1 MHYSVLGY
9 RIVLY
14 FHDHKLARKV
24 DENCYKDG
32 KINYEVDIQKAV
44 EMQLGLVF
52 IRINNPDEQN
62 FNIFNAINKIHRHN
76 EKSSKKSLLENL
88 LKTLLELKFASNHSI
103 KSKTL
108 KHAVEK
114 YCLRNKP
121 C

>member
-1 MHYSVLGY
+1 MYYSVLGY
-9 RIVLY
+9 RIVLC

-24 DENCYKDG
+24 DENCHKDR

-44 EMQLGLVF
+44 EIQLGLVF

-62 FNIFNAINKIHRHN
+62 FNIFNAINKIHRQN